1 MADMTPA
8 EKAAREIAESRIKK
22 LMEVLAVS
30 DRFRKFLL
38 DDESLS
44 EHAEIITR
52 HFAPLVEA
60 GDHLTA
66 IIGGNFNALD
76 DYDEAH
82 AALAAWTAAKDAT
95 P

>member
-1 MADMTPA
+1 MSDINTKA
-8 EKAAREIAESRIKK
+8 EAAAREIHMA
-22 LMEVLAVS
+22 
-30 DRFRKFLL
+30 LL
-38 DDESLS
+38 DDDGHGVPMPECF
-44 EHAEIITR
+44 AAIITR

-82 AALAAWTAAKDAT
+82 AALAAWTAAKGGEG
-95 P
+95 